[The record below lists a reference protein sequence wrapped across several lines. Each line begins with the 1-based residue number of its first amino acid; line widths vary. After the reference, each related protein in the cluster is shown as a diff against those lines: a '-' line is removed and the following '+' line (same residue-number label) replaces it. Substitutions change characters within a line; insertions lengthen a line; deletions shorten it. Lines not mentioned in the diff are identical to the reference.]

1 MKYFADDF
9 LLLLVGTGMSV
20 FVGWRLQGVVDKQTM
35 GITST
40 AFMSLWIFI
49 LKWIS
54 PLFLMTIWVLGNA
67 KVLFDQDLIAQ
78 VINLF

>member
-1 MKYFADDF
+1 M
-9 LLLLVGTGMSV
+9 
-20 FVGWRLQGVVDKQTM
+20 VDKQTM

-78 VINLF
+78 VISLF